1 MSTAQIEK
9 AFQVWP
15 QVEPTLRVPHNE
27 REYRQLVKLLDRLV
41 DEVGEDE
48 NHPLASLMEVL
59 GVLIEKYEDENVAK
73 SLGQFRHEIGRASC
87 RERV

>member
-9 AFQVWP
+9 AFEVWP

-27 REYRQLVKLLDRLV
+27 GEYRDLVKLLDRLV

-59 GVLIEKYEDENVAK
+59 GVLIEKYEDENVAE
-73 SLGQFRHEIGRASC
+73 LG
-87 RERV
+87 